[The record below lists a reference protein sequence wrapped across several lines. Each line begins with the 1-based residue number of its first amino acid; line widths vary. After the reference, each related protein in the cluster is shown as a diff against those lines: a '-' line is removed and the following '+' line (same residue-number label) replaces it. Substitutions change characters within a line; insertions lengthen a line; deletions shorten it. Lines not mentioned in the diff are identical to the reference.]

1 MSRSLKDIVSDGRYT
16 NNTKQEKIVEWL
28 VAEGMPSK
36 LSDEVKEAM
45 GILMKDVVEEDTET
59 VKLADKILL
68 RADKDWWDKNATDIE
83 QYLAIILKSQLF
95 KGTSRK
101 VKREITSLQNK
112 VIEYKNLRRGNYEQ
126 EKE

>member
-45 GILMKDVVEEDTET
+45 GILMKDVVKEDTET
-59 VKLADKILL
+59 VKLADQILL

-101 VKREITSLQNK
+101 VKREITSLQSK
-112 VIEYKNLRRGNYEQ
+112 IVEYKSLRRGQ
-126 EKE
+126 